1 MMNRRQMMRACT
13 IISILA
19 VGVVMILVGCSKK
32 EEAESI
38 GTQETAESPVVQVS
52 NYPLE
57 YMAKRIAGPLIAVG
71 FSIPAGVDPAFWK
84 PVSKDILAM
93 QDADLVVLNGAQYE
107 SWLAT
112 VSLAPSKLV
121 DTTAALTDRLVHLE
135 ETEIHSHGPKGEHEH
150 AGTAFTTWLDPTM
163 AIEQARAIKDAFSR
177 RWPEHGDRF
186 EAEFDKLT
194 SDLAALDAELKKI
207 VGRNTDRAALFS
219 HPVYQYLARRYGING
234 RSVHFEPDAMPNDAA
249 WQELSDL
256 VADHPAKWMI
266 WEGKPLPEIAKRL
279 RSMGIES
286 VVFNPCGGTPEQGDF
301 LSVMRRN
308 LADLERIYERQ

>member
-1 MMNRRQMMRACT
+1 MNRRQMMRACT

-19 VGVVMILVGCSKK
+19 VAVVMILVGCSKK

-38 GTQETAESPVVQVS
+38 GTQETAEPPVVQVS

-57 YMAKRIAGPLIAVG
+57 YMAKRIGGSLIAVRYA
-71 FSIPAGVDPAFWK
+71 IPAGVDPAFWK
-84 PVSKDILAM
+84 PVPKDILAM
-93 QDADLVVLNGAQYE
+93 QEADLVILNGAQYE

-135 ETEIHSHGPKGEHEH
+135 ETETHSHGPKGEHEH

-163 AIEQARAIKDAFSR
+163 AIEQARAIKDAFSG
-177 RWPEHGDRF
+177 RWPEHLDRF
-186 EAEFDKLT
+186 EVAFDKLA
-194 SDLAALDAELKKI
+194 SELAAVEVELKKI
-207 VGRNTDRAALFS
+207 VGGKANPPVLFS

-249 WQELSDL
+249 WQELSAL

-266 WEGKPLPEIAKRL
+266 WEGKPLPAIVERL
-279 RSMGIES
+279 KSVGIES
-286 VVFNPCGGTPEQGDF
+286 IVFDPCSGKPEQGDF
-301 LSVMRRN
+301 LSVMQTN
-308 LADLERIYERQ
+308 LTTLQQVYK